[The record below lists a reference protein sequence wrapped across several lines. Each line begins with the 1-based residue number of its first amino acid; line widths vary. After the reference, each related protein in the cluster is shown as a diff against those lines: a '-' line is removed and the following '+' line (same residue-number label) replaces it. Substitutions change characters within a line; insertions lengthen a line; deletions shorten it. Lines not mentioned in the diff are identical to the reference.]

1 MKKEFLYDMMVLVH
15 DGMYARDMLNE
26 EKARDRIVKNL
37 RFGMGSFG
45 KSLSELIIV
54 ADKNNREKIAVAF
67 SEIILK
73 AELKRP

>member
-73 AELKRP
+73 EELKRP

>member
-73 AELKRP
+73 AELKRQ

>member
-1 MKKEFLYDMMVLVH
+1 MKKEFLYDMTVLVH
-15 DGMYARDMLNE
+15 DGMHARDMLNE

-45 KSLSELIIV
+45 KALAELIIV
-54 ADKNNREKIAVAF
+54 ADKNNRERIALAF

-73 AELKRP
+73 AELKRL

>member
-26 EKARDRIVKNL
+26 EKTRDRIVKNL